1 MVSTHS
7 KILILDA
14 MWNKTLAAV
23 RSLGRRGFYLTVGE
37 KTRFATALF
46 SKYCS
51 RRVIYPSPASKP
63 DEFLDWLLKEVK
75 ANNYDMLLPTEFE
88 TLEIILK
95 HKKEIE
101 PYTRVPFADYNL
113 ISKVNDKAWL
123 IRYAEKNGYLC
134 PKTYKNSHPPLNPL
148 PSREGKQIVPSPLAG
163 EGQGEGGFSDEGMEY
178 PLVIKPRESSGSRG
192 LVYVNRPSE
201 FLTAFQKV
209 HSRYPFPLVQ
219 EYIPNGGA
227 YGVGAL
233 FNLNSEPRAAF
244 VYKRLREYPVS
255 GGPSTLRESV
265 KNDEIRDV
273 AVSLLKSLNWVGVA
287 MVEFRVDARDG
298 KAKLMEINPR
308 FWGSLQLAILS
319 GMDFPY
325 LLYKMAVDG
334 DVEPAWDYET
344 GIRCRWLIPGD
355 ILHFI
360 SNPER
365 LRLNPSFFTRT
376 QGDDIISA
384 ADPMPIV
391 GRVSSVLPFF
401 FNKEMRRLIFR

>member
-1 MVSTHS
+1 MATTTP

-46 SKYCS
+46 SRYCS

-75 ANNYDMLLPTEFE
+75 ANSYDILLPTEFE
-88 TLEIILK
+88 TLKIILK
-95 HKKEIE
+95 NRKEIE
-101 PYTRVPFADYNL
+101 PYTRIPFADYNL

-134 PKTYKNSHPPLNPL
+134 PKTYFVEALNEF
-148 PSREGKQIVPSPLAG
+148 RY
-163 EGQGEGGFSDEGMEY
+163 EGMEY

-192 LVYVNRPSE
+192 LIYVNRPSE

-233 FNLNSEPRAAF
+233 FNLNSEPRSAF

-255 GGPSTLRESV
+255 GGPSTLREGV
-265 KNDEIRDV
+265 KNDEIRDI
-273 AVSLLKSLNWVGVA
+273 ALSLLKSLNWVGVA
-287 MVEFRVDARDG
+287 MVEFRVDARNG

-325 LLYKMAVDG
+325 LLYKMFVDG
-334 DVEPAWDYET
+334 DIEPVWDYET

-360 SNPER
+360 SNPDRMR
-365 LRLNPSFFTRT
+365 LHPGFFTRT

-391 GRVSSVLPFF
+391 GRVSSVLPFLF
-401 FNKEMRRLIFR
+401 DKEMRRLIFR

>member
-1 MVSTHS
+1 MANTAS

-75 ANNYDMLLPTEFE
+75 SNSYDMLLPTEFE
-88 TLEIILK
+88 TLKIILK
-95 HKKEIE
+95 NKKEIE
-101 PYTRVPFADYNL
+101 PYTRIPFANYNL

-134 PKTYKNSHPPLNPL
+134 PKTYFVEALNEFRHE
-148 PSREGKQIVPSPLAG
+148 S
-163 EGQGEGGFSDEGMEY
+163 MEY
-178 PLVIKPRESSGSRG
+178 PLVIKPRKSSGSRG

-265 KNDEIRDV
+265 KNDEIRDI
-273 AVSLLKSLNWVGVA
+273 AISLLKSLNWVGVA

-334 DVEPAWDYET
+334 DIEPVWDYET

-360 SNPER
+360 SNPDRMR
-365 LRLNPSFFTRT
+365 LQPGFFTRT
-376 QGDDIISA
+376 QGDDIISI

-391 GRVSSVLPFF
+391 GRISSVLPFLF
-401 FNKEMRRLIFR
+401 DKEMRRLIFR

>member
-1 MVSTHS
+1 MAKTTP

-46 SKYCS
+46 SRYCS

-63 DEFLDWLLKEVK
+63 EEFLDWLLKEVK
-75 ANNYDMLLPTEFE
+75 TNNYDMLLPTEFE

-95 HKKEIE
+95 NKKEIE
-101 PYTRVPFADYNL
+101 PYTRIPFADYDL
-113 ISKVNDKAWL
+113 ISRVNDKAWL
-123 IRYAEKNGYLC
+123 IRYAEANGYLC
-134 PKTYKNSHPPLNPL
+134 PKTYFLETL
-148 PSREGKQIVPSPLAG
+148 D
-163 EGQGEGGFSDEGMEY
+163 GFCYESMQY
-178 PLVIKPRESSGSRG
+178 PLVIKPRKSSGSRG
-192 LVYVNRPSE
+192 LLYVNSPSE
-201 FLTAFQKV
+201 FLTSFQKV

-227 YGVGAL
+227 YGVAAL

-265 KNDEIRDV
+265 KNDEIRDI
-273 AVSLLKSLNWVGVA
+273 AISLLKSLNWVGVA

-334 DVEPAWDYET
+334 DVEPVWDYEAA
-344 GIRCRWLIPGD
+344 IRCRWLIPGD

-360 SNPER
+360 SNPDRMR
-365 LRLNPSFFTRT
+365 LHPGFFTRT

-384 ADPMPIV
+384 ADPMPIL
-391 GRVSSVLPFF
+391 GRVSSVLPFLF
-401 FNKEMRRLIFR
+401 DKEMRRLIFR

>member
-1 MVSTHS
+1 MANTAS

-75 ANNYDMLLPTEFE
+75 SNSYDMLLPTEFE

-95 HKKEIE
+95 NKKEIE

-134 PKTYKNSHPPLNPL
+134 PKTYFVEALNEFRHE
-148 PSREGKQIVPSPLAG
+148 S
-163 EGQGEGGFSDEGMEY
+163 MEY
-178 PLVIKPRESSGSRG
+178 PLVIKPRKSSGSRG

-233 FNLNSEPRAAF
+233 FNLDSEPRAAF
-244 VYKRLREYPVS
+244 VY
-255 GGPSTLRESV
+255 
-265 KNDEIRDV
+265 
-273 AVSLLKSLNWVGVA
+273 
-287 MVEFRVDARDG
+287 
-298 KAKLMEINPR
+298 
-308 FWGSLQLAILS
+308 
-319 GMDFPY
+319 
-325 LLYKMAVDG
+325 
-334 DVEPAWDYET
+334 
-344 GIRCRWLIPGD
+344 
-355 ILHFI
+355 
-360 SNPER
+360 
-365 LRLNPSFFTRT
+365 
-376 QGDDIISA
+376 
-384 ADPMPIV
+384 
-391 GRVSSVLPFF
+391 
-401 FNKEMRRLIFR
+401 

>member
-1 MVSTHS
+1 MWQFSSPHPYHFNYVMKKTAP

-23 RSLGRRGFYLTVGE
+23 RSLGRSGFYLTVGE

-46 SKYCS
+46 SRYCS

-75 ANNYDMLLPTEFE
+75 ANSYDMLLPTEFE
-88 TLEIILK
+88 TLKIILK
-95 HKKEIE
+95 NRKEIE
-101 PYTRVPFADYNL
+101 PYTRIPFADYNL

-123 IRYAEKNGYLC
+123 IRYAEASGYLC
-134 PKTYKNSHPPLNPL
+134 PKTYFVETLNEF
-148 PSREGKQIVPSPLAG
+148 RYE
-163 EGQGEGGFSDEGMEY
+163 DMEY

-255 GGPSTLRESV
+255 GGPSTLREGV
-265 KNDEIRDV
+265 KNDEIRDI
-273 AVSLLKSLNWVGVA
+273 ALSLLKSLNWVGVA
-287 MVEFRVDARDG
+287 MVEFRVDARNG

-334 DVEPAWDYET
+334 DIEPVWDYET

-365 LRLNPSFFTRT
+365 LRLNPSFFTRA
-376 QGDDIISA
+376 QGDDIISVT
-384 ADPMPIV
+384 DPMPIV
-391 GRVSSVLPFF
+391 GRVSSVLPFLF
-401 FNKEMRRLIFR
+401 DKEMRRLIFR

>member
-1 MVSTHS
+1 MATTTP

-46 SKYCS
+46 SRYCS

-75 ANNYDMLLPTEFE
+75 ANSYDMLLPTEFE
-88 TLEIILK
+88 TLKIILK
-95 HKKEIE
+95 NRKEIE
-101 PYTRVPFADYNL
+101 PYTRIPFADYNL

-123 IRYAEKNGYLC
+123 IRYAEANGYLC
-134 PKTYKNSHPPLNPL
+134 PKTYFVETLNEF
-148 PSREGKQIVPSPLAG
+148 RYE
-163 EGQGEGGFSDEGMEY
+163 DMEY

-255 GGPSTLRESV
+255 GGPSTLREGV
-265 KNDEIRDV
+265 KNDEIRDI
-273 AVSLLKSLNWVGVA
+273 ALSLLKSLNWVGVA
-287 MVEFRVDARDG
+287 MVEFRVDARNG

-334 DVEPAWDYET
+334 DIEPVWDYET

-365 LRLNPSFFTRT
+365 LRLNPGFFTRT
-376 QGDDIISA
+376 QGDDIISVT
-384 ADPMPIV
+384 DPMPIV
-391 GRVSSVLPFF
+391 GRVSSVLPFLF
-401 FNKEMRRLIFR
+401 DKEMRRLIFR

>member
-1 MVSTHS
+1 MANTAS

-75 ANNYDMLLPTEFE
+75 SNSYDMLLPTEFE

-95 HKKEIE
+95 NKKEIE
-101 PYTRVPFADYNL
+101 PYTRVPFVDYNL

-134 PKTYKNSHPPLNPL
+134 PKTYFVEALNEFRHE
-148 PSREGKQIVPSPLAG
+148 S
-163 EGQGEGGFSDEGMEY
+163 MEY
-178 PLVIKPRESSGSRG
+178 PLVIKPRKSSGSRG

-265 KNDEIRDV
+265 KNDEIRDI
-273 AVSLLKSLNWVGVA
+273 AISLLKSLNWVGVA

-334 DVEPAWDYET
+334 DIEPVWDYET

-360 SNPER
+360 SNPDRMR
-365 LRLNPSFFTRT
+365 LQPGFFTRT
-376 QGDDIISA
+376 QGDDIISI

-391 GRVSSVLPFF
+391 GRISSVLPFLF
-401 FNKEMRRLIFR
+401 DKEMRRLIFR

>member
-1 MVSTHS
+1 MANTAS

-75 ANNYDMLLPTEFE
+75 SNSYDMLLPTEFE

-95 HKKEIE
+95 NKKEIE

-134 PKTYKNSHPPLNPL
+134 PKTYFIEALNEF
-148 PSREGKQIVPSPLAG
+148 RYE
-163 EGQGEGGFSDEGMEY
+163 DMEY
-178 PLVIKPRESSGSRG
+178 PLVIKPRKSSGSRG

-265 KNDEIRDV
+265 KNDEIRDI
-273 AVSLLKSLNWVGVA
+273 AISLLKSLNWVGVA

-334 DVEPAWDYET
+334 DIEPVWDYET

-360 SNPER
+360 SNPDRMR
-365 LRLNPSFFTRT
+365 LQPGFFTRT
-376 QGDDIISA
+376 QGDDIISI

-391 GRVSSVLPFF
+391 GRISSVLPFLF
-401 FNKEMRRLIFR
+401 DKEMRRLIFR

>member
-1 MVSTHS
+1 MAAATS

-113 ISKVNDKAWL
+113 ISKVNDKSWL

-134 PKTYKNSHPPLNPL
+134 PKTYFVETLNEF
-148 PSREGKQIVPSPLAG
+148 RY
-163 EGQGEGGFSDEGMEY
+163 EGMEY

-209 HSRYPFPLVQ
+209 HSRHPFPLVQ

-227 YGVGAL
+227 YGVAAL

-265 KNDEIRDV
+265 KDDDIRDI
-273 AVSLLKSLNWVGVA
+273 ATSLLKSLNWVGVA
-287 MVEFRVDARDG
+287 MVEFRVDTRDG

-308 FWGSLQLAILS
+308 FWGSLHLAILS

-334 DVEPAWDYET
+334 DVEPVWDYET

-355 ILHFI
+355 ILHFM
-360 SNPER
+360 SNPNRMR
-365 LRLNPSFFTRT
+365 LQPGFFTKT

-391 GRVSSVLPFF
+391 GRISSVLPFLF
-401 FNKEMRRLIFR
+401 DKEMRRLIFR